1 MGKYRSVFDIIGPVM
16 IGPSSS
22 HTAGAVSIG
31 RIGHILAGGIPERAV
46 IHYYESFGRTHKGH
60 GTDYAIASG
69 LLGLAPD
76 DPKVPNALA
85 IACGMGVDIEFI
97 EEDGDSPIHH
107 PNTAVLDMEKDGKAV
122 SFWACSIGGG
132 TIEVRRI
139 RMDGY
144 DMRPSGL
151 LPMLFIEE
159 NHSRSDSDKAL
170 STVEAMLGRGG
181 HVMQK
186 TIYPKIDGEG
196 RRMIGFELEHPLS
209 AAQQDEID
217 VLASRLIYLH

>member
-31 RIGHILAGGIPERAV
+31 RIGHVLAGGIPDKAV
-46 IHYYESFGRTHKGH
+46 IHYYESFAQTHKGH
-60 GTDYAIASG
+60 GTDYAIVSG

-107 PNTAVLDMEKDGKAV
+107 PNTAVLDMEKDGNAV
-122 SFWACSIGGG
+122 TFWACSIGGG

-139 RMDGY
+139 RMGGY

-159 NHSRSDSDKAL
+159 NPSRSDSGKAL

-181 HVMQK
+181 HVMRK
-186 TIYPKIDGEG
+186 TIYPKADDKG

-217 VLASRLIYLH
+217 VLPSQLIYLH